1 MAKGFTFKQ
10 FHIDAALCGMPVSTD
25 GVLLGAWANISNA
38 QSILDIGCGTGLL
51 SIMCAQR
58 NKKAFITGID
68 IEENAVGAATDNS
81 EQSPWSD
88 RITIKN
94 SSLQD
99 FVTNVQTFSNIICNP
114 PYFNSGEEA
123 LLSQRAL
130 ARHTSGLSHQTLL
143 NACSDLLITGG
154 TASFILP
161 KVEGMNFI
169 ALLDSCDIISSNV
182 LKLSRLTLVKTRQDK
197 QPTRLLIEITKSL
210 LPEPKVADSKITDSK
225 TTLSQ
230 IPDPQINTALATMA
244 SKHET
249 QFEILTINEGNG
261 YSKEFISLTKDFYL
275 KM

>member
-68 IEENAVGAATDNS
+68 IEENAVNAATDNS

-94 SSLQD
+94 TSLQD
-99 FVTNVQTFSNIICNP
+99 FVANVQSFSNIICNP

-130 ARHTSGLSHQTLL
+130 ARHTSSLSHQTLL
-143 NACSDLLITGG
+143 NACYQLLKVGG
-154 TASFILP
+154 RASFILP
-161 KVEGMNFI
+161 KVEGMAFI
-169 ALLDSCDIISSNV
+169 AGLEQMQNNNIDALT
-182 LKLSRLTLVKTRQDK
+182 LSRLTDVQTRANKPVSRVLIELIK
-197 QPTRLLIEITKSL
+197 QPAASAVTLQPRSL
-210 LPEPKVADSKITDSK
+210 MIHHE
-225 TTLSQ
+225 
-230 IPDPQINTALATMA
+230 NT
-244 SKHET
+244 
-249 QFEILTINEGNG
+249 
-261 YSKEFISLTKDFYL
+261 YSEDFIALTKDFYL